1 MASSRDGKLENSDG
15 ALSLE
20 DKKRRARAII
30 RQLRK
35 LFPVAECALHHES
48 AFQLLVATILS
59 AQCTDER
66 VNMATPELFRLYPD
80 PAALKAS
87 TQEDVERIVR
97 PLGFFRN
104 KATNIRAMAAR
115 LVDDFDSRI
124 PQQIEQLITLP
135 GVGRKTASV
144 VLGTWYGIPS
154 GVVVDTHVRR
164 LCNLLG
170 LTTSQNPDIIE
181 RDLIEILPQKEWIEF
196 SHRLIYHGRQT
207 CIARRP
213 KCIDCGLLKYC
224 NRTGLPPLEQVHGS

>member
-1 MASSRDGKLENSDG
+1 MSV
-15 ALSLE
+15 
-20 DKKRRARAII
+20 I

-35 LFPVAECALHHES
+35 LFPTAECALHHES

-66 VNMATPELFRLYPD
+66 VNMATPELFQKYPTPD
-80 PAALKAS
+80 ALSQS
-87 TQEDVERIVR
+87 TQEDVERIIH

-104 KATNIRAMAAR
+104 KATNIRAMASR
-115 LVDDFDSRI
+115 LVSDFDSQV
-124 PQQIEQLITLP
+124 PQDLQQLITLP

-144 VLGTWYGIPS
+144 VLGTWFGIPS

-164 LCNLLG
+164 LTNLLG
-170 LTTSQNPDIIE
+170 LTESQNPDIIE
-181 RDLIEILPQKEWIEF
+181 RDLIELLPQSEWIEF

-213 KCIDCGLLKYC
+213 QCTSCGLLKWC
-224 NRTGLPPLEQVHGS
+224 PRIGLPALSNEAD

>member
-1 MASSRDGKLENSDG
+1 MAKKNTAAADTKASV
-15 ALSLE
+15 ASLE
-20 DKKRRARAII
+20 ERQRQARAVI

-35 LFPVAECALHHES
+35 LFPVATCALHHES

-66 VNMATPELFRLYPD
+66 VNMATPELFRRYPD
-80 PAALKAS
+80 AESLKNS
-87 TQEDVERIVR
+87 TQSDVERIIR

-104 KATNIRAMAAR
+104 KATNIRAMAAK
-115 LVDDFDSRI
+115 LVEEFDGEV
-124 PQQIEQLITLP
+124 PQQIEQLVTLP

-164 LCNLLG
+164 ICNLLG
-170 LTTSQNPDIIE
+170 LTNSQNPDVIE

-196 SHRLIYHGRQT
+196 SHRIIFHGRQT

-213 KCIDCGLLKYC
+213 KCAECGLLKHC
-224 NRTGLPPLEQVHGS
+224 HRIGLPPLK